1 MPHTVHLKQNPR
13 GAEWTYFFE
22 TIGEWRC
29 TLIAA
34 PTLIFHQCVHRDL
47 AARNVLVDGNY
58 TMKVADFGLARDIHA
73 DSQYVK
79 TSTVNHSFIAVPA
92 WLITHDIH
100 SSLIAPV
107 NDKTAMAQYG
117 IGLYR
122 QARIHSIHL
131 LEKDVVGV
139 RANAFQTR
147 GRKYAIEFAS
157 GGRTTSNAS
166 TLEKVK
172 LGIVVWEIRA
182 LIKLVTKRSPFSKLP
197 CSPTRNITS
206 HSMKNLAFHNSDG
219 RWLYYQFS
227 LPHLYISWA
236 NGLGWPNVR
245 FAFGSGRANR
255 KIPCAP
261 IFSLAH
267 CNMLPSNLKIFKI
280 SRAQPNL
287 IWSCAGWE
295 RMRVFASL
303 TRIHFHPRLIRGAW
317 ELSTDDWANVASVV
331 EVLVQDRWLGEC
343 RVSRGG
349 ISPGSMT
356 GRMSRQSWRY

>member
-1 MPHTVHLKQNPR
+1 MSGSHIVPHTVHLKQNPR

-29 TLIAA
+29 ILIAA

-100 SSLIAPV
+100 SSLMAPV
-107 NDKTAMAQYG
+107 NDKTAMAQYV

-182 LIKLVTKRSPFSKLP
+182 LIKLVTKRSPSLKL
-197 CSPTRNITS
+197 
-206 HSMKNLAFHNSDG
+206 KSD
-219 RWLYYQFS
+219 
-227 LPHLYISWA
+227 LYISPAAPPEISHPTVIWRTWLFITQMKDGYTTNSHYLTYTFLGRMGWVA
-236 NGLGWPNVR
+236 GRMYVLNLGVEGLIAKFHALLYLV
-245 FAFGSGRANR
+245 
-255 KIPCAP
+255 
-261 IFSLAH
+261 
-267 CNMLPSNLKIFKI
+267 
-280 SRAQPNL
+280 
-287 IWSCAGWE
+287 
-295 RMRVFASL
+295 SL
-303 TRIHFHPRLIRGAW
+303 TVTCFHRIWRFSKFHEYSQISFDRVLDESGW
-317 ELSTDDWANVASVV
+317 ELS
-331 EVLVQDRWLGEC
+331 
-343 RVSRGG
+343 RV
-349 ISPGSMT
+349 
-356 GRMSRQSWRY
+356 